1 MKNEF
6 FKDTRILDAI
16 DHIDSD
22 LIAETAQRI
31 RPPASPKREAEQSKK
46 TKVFTAW
53 KQAAALVACAV
64 LMGALIPV
72 ISMIIGNIAPTV
84 SDFGD
89 GIAPSGGQSEN
100 LETEPENLNNESEG
114 AVETGAPTERI
125 SDGSEGL
132 EYQIN
137 ADGVSA
143 SFIGFGF
150 CTEENIVIAST
161 FKGLPVTQMRNE
173 AFLCGMD
180 PQYCGNSYAKSI
192 TVSDTVEEIYQG
204 IFDLCPNLE
213 SIYIGANVNFIRPFS
228 ASTPTNTLETRKAWK
243 LEEIKIS
250 PENRYYS
257 VKGNCLI
264 ETQSKTIVVS
274 YQEAVIPDDGSVTAI
289 GDSAFVLYPYKSL
302 VIPDCIHTIDNG
314 AFVGSLL
321 ESVVLPKNLKSLGEY
336 VFGGCNNLKIV
347 DLNGYTQVPYGTFL
361 NAMNLSEIIGLEN
374 VTEIGNHAF
383 SLCQSLAWINLGAG
397 LTEIGEQAF
406 YENIN
411 LKTIN
416 YAGTVEQW
424 NAIKKGLGWN
434 TLMNDPDWHEKIP
447 VELINCS
454 DGVAK
459 P

>member
-22 LIAETAQRI
+22 LISETAAKI

-114 AVETGAPTERI
+114 AVETGAPTERV

-150 CTEENIVIAST
+150 CTEENIIIAST

-192 TVSDTVEEIYQG
+192 TVSDTVEDIYQG

-213 SIYIGANVNFIRPFS
+213 SIYIGANVKFMRPLFASEPKNVYNLKSIEVSPDNQYFFS
-228 ASTPTNTLETRKAWK
+228 
-243 LEEIKIS
+243 
-250 PENRYYS
+250 
-257 VKGNCLI
+257 KGNCFV
-264 ETQSKTIVVS
+264 ETQSKILILA
-274 YQEAVIPDDGSVTAI
+274 YGEADIPTDGSVTTI
-289 GDSAFVLYPYKSL
+289 GEKAFYFYPYKSIVL
-302 VIPDCIHTIDNG
+302 PEGIETIENE
-314 AFVGSLL
+314 AFSHSSL
-321 ESVVLPKNLKSLGEY
+321 ESVVLPGNLKKLQAHAFAVCEK
-336 VFGGCNNLKIV
+336 LKTV
-347 DLNGYTQVPYGTFL
+347 DLNGYTEIPRGAFY
-361 NAMNLSEIIGLEN
+361 NANNLTEIIGFEN
-374 VTEIGNHAF
+374 VTHIGDHAF
-383 SLCQSLAWINLGAG
+383 SACRSLTSITLGAN
-397 LTEIGEQAF
+397 LTEIGQQAF
-406 YENIN
+406 YANFN
-411 LKTIN
+411 LSTIN
-416 YAGTVEQW
+416 FAGTVEQW
-424 NAIKKGLGWN
+424 NAVKKGVGWN
-434 TLMNDPDWHEKIP
+434 TLMDEPDSQAKIP

>member
-22 LIAETAQRI
+22 LIAETADKI
-31 RPPASPKREAEQSKK
+31 RPPLSPKREAEQSKK

-72 ISMIIGNIAPTV
+72 ISMLISHITPPS

-100 LETEPENLNNESEG
+100 LETESENLNTESEG

-192 TVSDTVEEIYQG
+192 TVSDTVEDIYQG

-213 SIYIGANVNFIRPFS
+213 SIYIGANVKFMRPLFASEPKNVYNLKSIEVSPDNQYFFS
-228 ASTPTNTLETRKAWK
+228 
-243 LEEIKIS
+243 
-250 PENRYYS
+250 
-257 VKGNCLI
+257 KGNCLV
-264 ETQSKTIVVS
+264 ETQSKILILA
-274 YQEAVIPDDGSVTAI
+274 YGEADIPTDGSVTTI
-289 GDSAFVLYPYKSL
+289 GEKAFYFYPYKSIVL
-302 VIPDCIHTIDNG
+302 PESIETIENE
-314 AFVGSLL
+314 AFSHSSL
-321 ESVVLPKNLKSLGEY
+321 ESVVLPGNLKNLQAH
-336 VFGGCNNLKIV
+336 VFNVCEKLKTV
-347 DLNGYTQVPYGTFL
+347 DLNGYTEIPRGAFY
-361 NAMNLSEIIGLEN
+361 NANNLTTIIGLEK
-374 VTEIGNHAF
+374 VTLIGEHAF
-383 SLCQSLAWINLGAG
+383 SVCRSLASITLGDNLK
-397 LTEIGEQAF
+397 EIGQQAF
-406 YENIN
+406 YANFN

-416 YAGTVEQW
+416 FAGTVEQW

>member
-22 LIAETAQRI
+22 LIAETADKI
-31 RPPASPKREAEQSKK
+31 HPPVSPKREAEQPKK
-46 TKVFTAW
+46 TKFFTAW

-64 LMGALIPV
+64 LMGAIIPV
-72 ISMIIGNIAPTV
+72 ISMIVGNIAPTV

-89 GIAPSGGQSEN
+89 GISPSGGQSEN
-100 LETEPENLNNESEG
+100 FETEPENLNNESEG

-213 SIYIGANVNFIRPFS
+213 SIYIGANVSYMRPLFNL
-228 ASTPTNTLETRKAWK
+228 APDMVYNLK
-243 LEEIKIS
+243 KIEVS
-250 PENRYYS
+250 PDNRYFFA
-257 VKGNCLI
+257 KGNCLI
-264 ETQSKTIVVS
+264 EIQSKILILA
-274 YQEAVIPDDGSVTAI
+274 YGEAEIPADGSVTAI
-289 GDSAFVLYPYKSL
+289 GSMAFAYYPYKSIA
-302 VIPDCIHTIDNG
+302 IPDSVEVIESQ
-314 AFVGSLL
+314 AFTHSCL
-321 ESVVLPKNLKSLGEY
+321 ESVVLSKNLKSLQPHAFTVCEY
-336 VFGGCNNLKIV
+336 LKSV
-347 DLNGYTQVPYGTFL
+347 DLNGYTEIPTGAFF
-361 NAMNLSEIIGLEN
+361 NASHLTKIIGLEN
-374 VTEIGNHAF
+374 VTVIGDHAF
-383 SLCQSLAWINLGAG
+383 SLCLSLEEIDLGTD
-397 LTEIGEQAF
+397 LKEIGQQAF
-406 YENIN
+406 YANFN

-416 YAGTVEQW
+416 FAGTVEQW

-447 VELINCS
+447 VEFINCS
-454 DGVAK
+454 DGLAK

>member
-22 LIAETAQRI
+22 LIAETVAKI
-31 RPPASPKREAEQSKK
+31 RPPVSPKREAEQSKK

-72 ISMIIGNIAPTV
+72 ISMLISHITPAS

-100 LETEPENLNNESEG
+100 LETESENLNNESEG

-213 SIYIGANVNFIRPFS
+213 SIYIGANVKFMRPLFASEPKNVYNLKSIEVSPDNQYFFS
-228 ASTPTNTLETRKAWK
+228 
-243 LEEIKIS
+243 
-250 PENRYYS
+250 
-257 VKGNCLI
+257 KGNCLV
-264 ETQSKTIVVS
+264 ETQSKILILA
-274 YQEAVIPDDGSVTAI
+274 YGEAEIPADGSVTTI
-289 GDSAFVLYPYKSL
+289 GEKAFYFYPYKSIVL
-302 VIPDCIHTIDNG
+302 PEGIETIENE
-314 AFVGSLL
+314 AFSHSSLG
-321 ESVVLPKNLKSLGEY
+321 SVVLPGNLKKLQAHAFAVCEK
-336 VFGGCNNLKIV
+336 LKTV
-347 DLNGYTQVPYGTFL
+347 DLNGYTEIPRGAFYNANNLTEIIGFENVTHIGDHAFSACRSLTSITLGT
-361 NAMNLSEIIGLEN
+361 NLSEIG
-374 VTEIGNHAF
+374 
-383 SLCQSLAWINLGAG
+383 Q
-397 LTEIGEQAF
+397 QAF
-406 YENIN
+406 YANFN
-411 LKTIN
+411 LSTIN
-416 YAGTVEQW
+416 FAGTVEQW
-424 NAIKKGLGWN
+424 NAVKKGVGWN
-434 TLMNDPDWHEKIP
+434 TLMDEPDSQAKIP

>member
-22 LIAETAQRI
+22 LIAETADKI
-31 RPPASPKREAEQSKK
+31 RPPAAPKREAEQPKK
-46 TKVFTAW
+46 TKFFTAW

-64 LMGALIPV
+64 LMGAIIPV
-72 ISMIIGNIAPTV
+72 ISMIVGNIAPTV

-89 GIAPSGGQSEN
+89 GISPSGGQSEN
-100 LETEPENLNNESEG
+100 FETEPENLNNESEG

-180 PQYCGNSYAKSI
+180 PQYCGNAYAKSI
-192 TVSDTVEEIYQG
+192 TVSDTVESIYQG
-204 IFDLCPNLE
+204 IVDLCPNLE
-213 SIYIGANVNFIRPFS
+213 SIYIGSNVSFMRPLFGL
-228 ASTPTNTLETRKAWK
+228 APDMAYNLK
-243 LEEIKIS
+243 KIEVS
-250 PENRYYS
+250 PDNRYFFE
-257 VKGNCLI
+257 KGNCLI
-264 ETQSKTIVVS
+264 ETQSRTLILA
-274 YQEAVIPDDGSVTAI
+274 YGEAVIPDDGSVTTI
-289 GDSAFVLYPYKSL
+289 GSMAFAYYPYKFVAIPESIE
-302 VIPDCIHTIDNG
+302 VIESE
-314 AFVGSLL
+314 AFTHSCL
-321 ESVVLPKNLKSLGEY
+321 ESVVLPKNLKNLQAHAFTVCE
-336 VFGGCNNLKIV
+336 NLKSV
-347 DLNGYTQVPYGTFL
+347 DLNGYTEIPTGAFV
-361 NAMNLSEIIGLEN
+361 NANNLTEIIGMEN
-374 VTEIGNHAF
+374 ITVIGDHAF
-383 SLCQSLAWINLGAG
+383 SACRSLASINLGVG
-397 LTEIGEQAF
+397 LTEIGQQAF
-406 YENIN
+406 YANFN

-416 YAGTVEQW
+416 FAGTVEQW

-447 VELINCS
+447 VEFINCS
-454 DGVAK
+454 DGIAK

>member
-22 LIAETAQRI
+22 LIAETAAKI
-31 RPPASPKREAEQSKK
+31 HPPASPKREAEQPKK
-46 TKVFTAW
+46 TKFFTAW
-53 KQAAALVACAV
+53 KQAAALVACAL
-64 LMGALIPV
+64 LMGALIP
-72 ISMIIGNIAPTV
+72 TV
-84 SDFGD
+84 SY
-89 GIAPSGGQSEN
+89 ISGGVAN
-100 LETEPENLNNESEG
+100 LLAGSGMAQDETFDIDYDGKPPVETEALDTEKNENVLT
-114 AVETGAPTERI
+114 VI
-125 SDGSEGL
+125 YDGSEGL
-132 EYQIN
+132 EYQMHP
-137 ADGVSA
+137 DGKTA
-143 SFIGFGF
+143 AFIGFGV
-150 CTEENIVIAST
+150 CTEEHIVIAST
-161 FKGLPVTQMRNE
+161 YNGVPVTEMRNE
-173 AFLCGMD
+173 ALLCGVAVE
-180 PQYCGNSYAKSI
+180 YCGSKYAKSI
-192 TVSDTVEEIYQG
+192 RVSDTVESIYQG
-204 IFDLCPNLE
+204 IFDVCPNLE

-228 ASTPTNTLETRKAWK
+228 SSTPTNTLEMRKAWK
-243 LEEIKIS
+243 LEKIEIS

-274 YQEAVIPDDGSVTAI
+274 YQEAVIPDDGSVTTI
-289 GDSAFVLYPYKSL
+289 GDLAFVLYPYKSL
-302 VIPDCIHTIDNG
+302 VIPDCIHTIDQH

-347 DLNGYTQVPYGTFL
+347 DLNGYTQVPDGTFL
-361 NAMNLSEIIGLEN
+361 HAMNLSEIIGLEN
-374 VTEIGNHAF
+374 VTEIGDHAF
-383 SLCQSLAWINLGAG
+383 SLCQSLALIDLGAG

-416 YAGTVEQW
+416 FAGTVEQW

-447 VELINCS
+447 VEFINCS
-454 DGVAK
+454 DGLAK

>member
-22 LIAETAQRI
+22 LIAETAAKI
-31 RPPASPKREAEQSKK
+31 HPPASPKREAEHSKK
-46 TKVFTAW
+46 TKFFTAW
-53 KQAAALVACAV
+53 KQAAALVACAL
-64 LMGALIPV
+64 LMGALIP
-72 ISMIIGNIAPTV
+72 TV
-84 SDFGD
+84 SY
-89 GIAPSGGQSEN
+89 ISGGVAN
-100 LETEPENLNNESEG
+100 LLAGSGMAQDETFDIDHDGKPPVETEETSEVLDETESTE
-114 AVETGAPTERI
+114 AVH
-125 SDGSEGL
+125 DGSEGL
-132 EYQIN
+132 LYEMSE
-137 ADGVSA
+137 DGTRAFFV
-143 SFIGFGF
+143 GFGT
-150 CTEENIVIAST
+150 CTDEDIVIAST

-228 ASTPTNTLETRKAWK
+228 ASIPTNTLETRKAWK

-289 GDSAFVLYPYKSL
+289 GDSAFVFYPYKSL

-321 ESVVLPKNLKSLGEY
+321 ESVVLPKNLKSLGES

-347 DLNGYTQVPYGTFL
+347 DLNGYTQVPDGAFL
-361 NAMNLSEIIGLEN
+361 NAMNLSKIIGLEN
-374 VTEIGNHAF
+374 VTVIGDHAF
-383 SLCQSLAWINLGAG
+383 SLCQSLGEINLGTD
-397 LTEIGEQAF
+397 LKEIGQQAF
-406 YENIN
+406 YENLN

-416 YAGTVEQW
+416 FAGTVEQW
-424 NAIKKGLGWN
+424 NAIKKGAGWN
-434 TLMNDPDWHEKIP
+434 TLMKDPEWHEKIP
-447 VELINCS
+447 VEFINCS

>member
-6 FKDTRILDAI
+6 LKDTRILDAI

-22 LIAETAQRI
+22 LIDETAQRI

-72 ISMIIGNIAPTV
+72 ISMLISHITPAS

-89 GIAPSGGQSEN
+89 GISPSGGQSEN
-100 LETEPENLNNESEG
+100 FETESENLNTESEG

-192 TVSDTVEEIYQG
+192 TVSDTVEDIYQG

-213 SIYIGANVNFIRPFS
+213 SIYIGENVSYMRPLFS
-228 ASTPTNTLETRKAWK
+228 SAPDMVYNLNTIEV
-243 LEEIKIS
+243 S
-250 PENRYYS
+250 PDNKYFFT
-257 VKGNCLI
+257 KGNCLI
-264 ETQSKTIVVS
+264 ETQSKILILA
-274 YQEAVIPDDGSVTAI
+274 YGEADIPADGSVNTI
-289 GDSAFVLYPYKSL
+289 GEMAFAHYPYKSI
-302 VIPDCIHTIDNG
+302 VIPESIETIESQAFTHSCI
-314 AFVGSLL
+314 
-321 ESVVLPKNLKSLGEY
+321 ESVVFPKNLK
-336 VFGGCNNLKIV
+336 NLKAHAFTVCDKLKII
-347 DLNGYTQVPYGTFL
+347 DLNGYTEIPTGTFF
-361 NAMNLSEIIGLEN
+361 NACNLTEIIGLEN
-374 VTEIGNHAF
+374 VTLIGDHAF
-383 SLCQSLAWINLGAG
+383 STCRSLASITLGDNLK
-397 LTEIGEQAF
+397 EIGQQAF
-406 YENIN
+406 YANFN

-416 YAGTVEQW
+416 FAGTVEQW
-424 NAIKKGLGWN
+424 NAIKKGTGWN
-434 TLMNDPDWHEKIP
+434 TLMNEPDWHEKIP

>member
-22 LIAETAQRI
+22 LIAETAAKI
-31 RPPASPKREAEQSKK
+31 RPPVSPKREAEQSKK
-46 TKVFTAW
+46 TKLFTAW

-64 LMGALIPV
+64 LMGAIIPV
-72 ISMIIGNIAPTV
+72 ISMIGGNIAPTV

-89 GIAPSGGQSEN
+89 GISPSGGQSEN
-100 LETEPENLNNESEG
+100 LETESENLNNESEG
-114 AVETGAPTERI
+114 AVETGAPTERV

-192 TVSDTVEEIYQG
+192 TVSDTVEDIYQG

-213 SIYIGANVNFIRPFS
+213 SIYIGANVNFMRPLFGL
-228 ASTPTNTLETRKAWK
+228 APEKAYN
-243 LEEIKIS
+243 LSKIEVS
-250 PENRYYS
+250 PNNIYFLT
-257 VKGNCLI
+257 KGNCLI
-264 ETQSKTIVVS
+264 ETQSKIIILA
-274 YQEAVIPDDGSVTAI
+274 YGEAEIPADGSVTTI
-289 GDSAFVLYPYKSL
+289 GEMAFAYYPYKSIA
-302 VIPDCIHTIDNG
+302 IPESIGTIESQ
-314 AFVGSLL
+314 AFTHSCL
-321 ESVVLPKNLKSLGEY
+321 ESVVLPKNLKNMQTH
-336 VFGGCNNLKIV
+336 VFTVCEKLKSI
-347 DLNGYTQVPYGTFL
+347 DLNGYTEIPVGTFY
-361 NAMNLSEIIGLEN
+361 NASNLTEIIGLEN
-374 VTEIGNHAF
+374 VTLVGEHAF
-383 SLCQSLAWINLGAG
+383 STCRSLASVTLGAG
-397 LTEIGEQAF
+397 LTEIGQQAF
-406 YENIN
+406 YANFN
-411 LKTIN
+411 LRTIN
-416 YAGTVEQW
+416 FAGTVEQW

-447 VELINCS
+447 VEFINCS

>member
-6 FKDTRILDAI
+6 FKDTRLLDAI

-22 LIAETAQRI
+22 LIAETAAKI

-64 LMGALIPV
+64 LMGAIIPV
-72 ISMIIGNIAPTV
+72 ISMIVGNIAPTV

-89 GIAPSGGQSEN
+89 GISPSGGQSEN
-100 LETEPENLNNESEG
+100 LETESENLNNESEG

-213 SIYIGANVNFIRPFS
+213 SIYIGANVNFIRPFV
-228 ASTPTNTLETRKAWK
+228 ANTSEGYILE
-243 LEEIKIS
+243 KIEVS
-250 PENRYYS
+250 PANKYFS
-257 VKGNCLI
+257 DNGNCLI
-264 ETQSKTIVVS
+264 EKQSKTLIVS
-274 YQEAVIPDDGSVTAI
+274 CKNSVIPADESVEIIGSE
-289 GDSAFVLYPYKSL
+289 AFAFYPNNSI
-302 VIPDCIHTIDNG
+302 VIPEGVKRIELT
-314 AFVGSLL
+314 AFMFSEL
-321 ESVVLPKNLKSLGEY
+321 ESVVLPNSLEYLGVHVFESCKNLR
-336 VFGGCNNLKIV
+336 IA
-347 DLNGYTQVPYGTFL
+347 DLNGLPELPMGTFHNCDSL
-361 NAMNLSEIIGLEN
+361 TEIVGLEN
-374 VTEIGNHAF
+374 VTYVGDLAISGCESIT
-383 SLCQSLAWINLGAG
+383 SLNLGAK
-397 LTEIGEQAF
+397 LLEIGKQAL
-406 YENIN
+406 YANIN

-416 YAGTVEQW
+416 FAGTVEQW

-447 VELINCS
+447 VEFINCS